1 MSQFFTIHS
10 EDPQQRL
17 IRHAAEIIRADG
29 VVVYPTDSAYALGC
43 HIGNKAAVDR
53 IRAIR
58 QLDKH
63 HNFTLVCQDLSQ
75 LSTYAR
81 VSNQTY
87 RALKTLTPGPFTFIL
102 EGTNEVPRRL
112 IHPKRKTIGLRVPDN
127 AIAQALLAALG
138 EPMMSASLI
147 MPGEELPLTDPYE
160 VRDRLEAHVDLIID
174 GGYCGLEPSTVID
187 FTGALPVLAR
197 QGQGDASAIL
207 P

>member
-187 FTGALPVLAR
+187 FTGTLPVLAR